1 MNKTRAI
8 ICHLSFS
15 LLCIINS
22 WQNVVRVENM
32 LTCRD
37 EFEKVENSEKVQNK
51 KSNKNFNSDIF
62 LFFVQTFIVNY
73 FRLYK

>member
-51 KSNKNFNSDIF
+51 KSNKNFNYDIF
-62 LFFVQTFIVNY
+62 LFFVQTFIVNF
-73 FRLYK
+73 FRLHK

>member
-51 KSNKNFNSDIF
+51 KSNKKLQF
-62 LFFVQTFIVNY
+62 
-73 FRLYK
+73 